1 MDYIQ
6 SLSILF
12 DGSYL
17 FLPHLSFIKTRNGSC
32 TTCLFYVS
40 SSKIA
45 SFITL
50 PFRKRM
56 QNYCLFLN
64 QQNFL
69 GIIFKKMKKKAPKRL
84 KMKWEKYVVQHKKK
98 KNRETGRIK
107 KGENIPIIYT
117 CARRGWKGDENGKEE
132 MEVVLNFKKMGI
144 KWGCMTEGSWKC
156 IEIVHFFKD
165 LNMLGELFGLSDCI
179 FY

>member
-69 GIIFKKMKKKAPKRL
+69 GRIFKKMKKKAPKRL

-107 KGENIPIIYT
+107 KGENIPIYIYV
-117 CARRGWKGDENGKEE
+117 CAKGMKNI
-132 MEVVLNFKKMGI
+132 KKMG
-144 KWGCMTEGSWKC
+144 E
-156 IEIVHFFKD
+156 VFFLQGKSFF
-165 LNMLGELFGLSDCI
+165 LTGEKVFSGRGEK
-179 FY
+179 

>member
-98 KNRETGRIK
+98 KKQENREDKERREYTYYIYVCA
-107 KGENIPIIYT
+107 KGMKNI
-117 CARRGWKGDENGKEE
+117 
-132 MEVVLNFKKMGI
+132 KKMGGGEFFFPAGEI
-144 KWGCMTEGSWKC
+144 FFPDWGEWFFREGRK
-156 IEIVHFFKD
+156 I
-165 LNMLGELFGLSDCI
+165 GERRGSNNLI
-179 FY
+179 